1 MKRSTLLLTAG
12 ILTMIIFS
20 SCSKKWDDIAAEAEK
35 NTALTEEVI
44 TELGDLQAP
53 DNFDWKTV
61 KDVEITLTGS
71 ENGLV
76 EASSGTGVIYQKA
89 YLASNQPYTMKLTVP
104 TYESSVQLK
113 MNNRSESVSI
123 SSGNVSY
130 SFN

>member
-1 MKRSTLLLTAG
+1 
-12 ILTMIIFS
+12 MIIFS
-20 SCSKKWDDIAAEAEK
+20 SCSKNWDDIAAEAEK
-35 NTALTEEVI
+35 NTTLTEEVL

-71 ENGLV
+71 ENGIV
-76 EASSGTGVIYQKA
+76 EASSSVGVIYQKA

-104 TYESSVQLK
+104 TYESTVQLR